1 MKNNRFFRRAS
12 AVLLSA
18 ALMSLSVSA
27 AALPSVE
34 VGFDPT
40 QQKLTAE
47 VQLANQG
54 VQFVNVII
62 APADITLSVDNIL
75 NDTNDDIIIKAVQT
89 SLQGNKTV
97 NIVLPDS
104 AKSRYKY
111 YIINEGKNIEDGVF
125 TPVKST
131 QIVNMP
137 GLINTAAVGEDKAA
151 AVNNVKTI
159 VKENDE
165 SVNLLKGA
173 DTDYIGEYIYS
184 VYPEGGYTG
193 ESLLDAYIC
202 GDGMSYVKKGT
213 LAVGDFFDDYKMYL
227 DKDYSTE
234 YEKLSAAEKTIFDKG
249 FASGEIS
256 GSMEKTFENNLF
268 VVDYTLTETSADF
281 KSVVMDYF
289 KANSVDLTAY
299 DAITNNV
306 YKEAVTDEL
315 FKVRTTVSSYEAMVK
330 AFNDEVTRQAELAK
344 GGTTTEEKKDYGG
357 GGIGGG
363 GGPIKPPVPEEE
375 KPEESDT
382 ENSGSTPKEPLADMP
397 GHWAEAEVKRA
408 FEMGIVSGYEDGSYK
423 PDNNITRAEFAKLIA
438 AYLKLDTSKGAS
450 FADVAA
456 DSWYSGV
463 VGAVAEAGIVKGSGD
478 NFEPDK
484 NITREDAAVMLARM
498 IEYLGKTLAEG
509 EAEFKDEAEISD
521 YAKTA
526 VNALSALKIIEGYDG
541 GFAPKDNTT
550 RAAAA
555 ALLLRTADYIE
566 LGE

>member
-1 MKNNRFFRRAS
+1 M
-12 AVLLSA
+12 LLSA

-34 VGFDPT
+34 VVFDPA

-54 VQFVNVII
+54 AQFVNVII

-89 SLQGNKTV
+89 SLQGKKTV

-104 AKSRYKY
+104 AGSRYKY
-111 YIINEGKNIEDGVF
+111 YIINEGNNIEDGVF
-125 TPVKST
+125 TPVKPT

-137 GLINTAAVGEDKAA
+137 VLINTAAVGEDKAA

-184 VYPEGGYTG
+184 VYPEGGYNG

-202 GDGMSYVKKGT
+202 GEGMSYVKKGT
-213 LAVGDFFDDYKMYL
+213 LTAGNFFDDYKMYL
-227 DKDYSTE
+227 DKDYSAE
-234 YEKLSAAEKTIFDKG
+234 YEKLTAAEKTIFDKG

-268 VVDYTLTETSADF
+268 VVDYTLAETSADF

-299 DAITNNV
+299 DAITNAV

-315 FKVRTTVSSYEAMVK
+315 FKVRTTVSSYEAMVG
-330 AFNDEVTRQAELAK
+330 AFNDEVTRQAKLAG
-344 GGTTTEEKKDYGG
+344 GGTTTEPKKDYVG

-363 GGPIKPPVPEEE
+363 GGPIKPPVTEEE
-375 KPEESDT
+375 KPEEGDT
-382 ENSGSTPKEPLADMP
+382 ENSGSTPKEPLADMAD
-397 GHWAEAEVKRA
+397 HWAEAEVKRA

-456 DSWYSGV
+456 DSWYFGV

-478 NFEPDK
+478 NFEPDES
-484 NITREDAAVMLARM
+484 ITREDAAVMLARM

-521 YAKTA
+521 YAKAA
-526 VNALSALKIIEGYDG
+526 VNGLSTLKIIEGYDG

-555 ALLLRTADYIE
+555 ALLLRTADYIG